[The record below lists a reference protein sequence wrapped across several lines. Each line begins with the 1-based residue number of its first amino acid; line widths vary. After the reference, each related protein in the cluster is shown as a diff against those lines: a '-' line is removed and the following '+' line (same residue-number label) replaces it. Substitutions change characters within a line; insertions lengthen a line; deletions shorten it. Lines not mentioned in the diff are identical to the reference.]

1 MGLGDADA
9 GPAGA
14 TVRTAPR
21 AGAAMRVVRALVWPW
36 RMRARVLLTI
46 DPDTAP
52 TAWLSRRVGRGAWVA
67 DVHEDY
73 RALLTDRPWVPRPLL
88 PVLQGAVA
96 LLMRLIA
103 RAELVLVADEHV
115 PPRAAPRR
123 FVMRN
128 EPDLSLLP
136 PIRTQRPDGPFR
148 AVYIG
153 DNRRSRGLHAMVE
166 AVAAT
171 SADARP
177 WSLDLVGP
185 VAPPDRAWLEAR
197 LLEPDCGR
205 ITSHDR
211 LPPDRAWA
219 LAADADVGLC
229 LLQDTPAF
237 RDAMPSKVY
246 EYQACGLPTLATP
259 LPRVAAL
266 IRGTGAGAVVADH
279 GETVAELRRF
289 AADAAYR
296 EALVSAARAAGEA
309 SRARPNVYDDA
320 AALIAELVA
329 SAATVGERRNPTLY
343 AQPRRQKGKR

>member
-1 MGLGDADA
+1 MGLGDPAA

-21 AGAAMRVVRALVWPW
+21 AGAVTRGLRALLWPW
-36 RMRARVLLTI
+36 RMRAGVLLTI

-52 TAWLSRRVGRGAWVA
+52 MAWLSSRLRRGAWVA

-88 PVLQGAVA
+88 PVLQGAVG

-115 PPRAAPRR
+115 PPRDAHRR
-123 FVMRN
+123 SVMRN

-136 PIRTQRPDGPFR
+136 PIRSHRADGSFR

-171 SADARP
+171 SGDARP

-197 LLEPDCGR
+197 LLEPDCAR

-211 LPPDRAWA
+211 LPPDKAWA
-219 LAADADVGLC
+219 LAAGADVGLC
-229 LLQDTPAF
+229 LLEDTPAF

-246 EYQACGLPTLATP
+246 EYQACGLPTVATS
-259 LPRVAAL
+259 LPRVAEL
-266 IRGTGAGAVVADH
+266 IRGTGAGAVVDGHA
-279 GETVAELRRF
+279 ETVAELRRF
-289 AADAAYR
+289 ASETAHR

-309 SRARPNVYDDA
+309 ARARPNPYDDA
-320 AALIAELVA
+320 AALIAELLA
-329 SAATVGERRNPTLY
+329 SAATVRSRRKAARY
-343 AQPRRQKGKR
+343 AHPRREKGKR